1 MGEFDTC
8 MRSFVRESIFDIACA
23 ESIAL
28 YTFMGQLFAY
38 LAPNVAVATVLGGV
52 NHFLWNIFNGFLVP
66 SPIMPW
72 GWRWLNYTSGTTYV
86 IYSLAASQLGRN
98 EKKIVL
104 QGFTGALISTPP
116 PGELCL
122 ACLNQVYGTIDGLSC
137 CWRGSHC
144 INSEHHAMLPPQPQ
158 GAHAAVTRHLCRRG
172 FEQCRVLRE
181 L

>member
-1 MGEFDTC
+1 
-8 MRSFVRESIFDIACA
+8 MRGCHVVWRGRIWANATHACNRPCNNTTVRERVCLVACA

-86 IYSLAASQLGRN
+86 IYSLAASQMGRN

-104 QGFTGALISTPP
+104 QGFTGVVLSSLPCSEFALHPLHAVGMAAMASTVN
-116 PGELCL
+116 
-122 ACLNQVYGTIDGLSC
+122 AMRC
-137 CWRGSHC
+137 CHPYLMAR
-144 INSEHHAMLPPQPQ
+144 ML
-158 GAHAAVTRHLCRRG
+158 L
-172 FEQCRVLRE
+172 
-181 L
+181 